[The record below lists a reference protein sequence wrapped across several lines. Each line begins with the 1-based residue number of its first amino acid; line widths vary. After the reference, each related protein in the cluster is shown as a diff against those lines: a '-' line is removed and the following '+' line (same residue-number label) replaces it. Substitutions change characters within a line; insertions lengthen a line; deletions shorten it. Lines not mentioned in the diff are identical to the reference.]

1 MYGNNPVP
9 KPNSIGRLE
18 QQLNRAQERMQ
29 AEDGMPQRP
38 TSLQEDIAS
47 ELSALHKSII
57 QQEKPVDVF
66 DELRAAQE
74 VFRKACYDLQRASM
88 KHDVANKAMAE
99 LAAKAQAT
107 IEAAMMDPTANP
119 TQQGQANGRY

>member
-9 KPNSIGRLE
+9 GNGMLE
-18 QQLNRAQERMQ
+18 QQLKQ
-29 AEDGMPQRP
+29 AEDRMIPRP

-47 ELSALHKSII
+47 ELSALHASII

-74 VFRKACYDLQRASM
+74 VFRRACHDFQRASM
-88 KHDVANKAMAE
+88 KRDVANKVMAE